1 MAKKFGGLGKGLD
14 KIFTETGIHEWSA
27 PTDPTTVSSVRLSD
41 IEPDRNQPRKS
52 FDEEALQALAD
63 SIAAHG
69 VLQPLVVRNAARPE
83 DDESTKELLKGKY
96 RIISGERRWRASKM
110 AGLTEVPVVVKEL
123 NDTEASAIML
133 VENLQR
139 EDLNPVEVARGLKR
153 LIDEFGLTQEETAK
167 IVGISRPNLTNSLR
181 LLSLPPNV
189 LDFLASGDIT
199 AGHARTLLPLGSEEA
214 VNDALDV
221 VLAKQLSVRDTEKY
235 VKNLLNRREKNVLTE
250 EKRPGKAEMKIYMEK
265 LQEKITGK
273 LGRKAVILTTG
284 RKKGAG
290 RLEIEYYNNQDL
302 EALLKQLCGDDIFD
316 EFQD

>member
-14 KIFTETGIHEWSA
+14 KIFTETGIGEWSA
-27 PTDPTTVSSVRLSD
+27 PADPTTVSTVRLSD
-41 IEPDRNQPRKS
+41 IEPDRDQPRKT
-52 FDEEALQALAD
+52 FDQEALQALAD

-69 VLQPLVVRNAARPE
+69 VLQPLVVRSAARP
-83 DDESTKELLKGKY
+83 DDSESTKELLRGKY

-123 NDTEASAIML
+123 SDTEASAVML

-153 LIDEFGLTQEETAK
+153 LIDEFGLTQEETAR

-181 LLSLPPNV
+181 LLTLPSNV
-189 LDFLASGDIT
+189 LDFLATGDIT
-199 AGHARTLLPLGSEEA
+199 PGHARTLLPLGSEEA
-214 VNDALDV
+214 INDALDV

-235 VKNLLNRREKNVLTE
+235 VKNLLIRREKGALQD
-250 EKRPGKAEMKIYMEK
+250 EKRAQRAELKIYMEK
-265 LQEKITGK
+265 LQEKLTGK
-273 LGRKAVILTTG
+273 LGRKTVISANG

-290 RLEIEYYNNQDL
+290 RIEIEYYNNEDL
-302 EALLKQLCGDDIFD
+302 ETLLKQLAGNDIFD
-316 EFQD
+316 EFKD